1 MTCSAEQGIHEE
13 TNGLVQ
19 KNTQL
24 QETSLTQ
31 TAGMGEMR
39 YIDLHDQEIAITKF
53 SVSSERI

>member
-24 QETSLTQ
+24 LETSLTQ
-31 TAGMGEMR
+31 TVGMGEAHFR
-39 YIDLHDQEIAITKF
+39 ELHDQEICITK
-53 SVSSERI
+53 